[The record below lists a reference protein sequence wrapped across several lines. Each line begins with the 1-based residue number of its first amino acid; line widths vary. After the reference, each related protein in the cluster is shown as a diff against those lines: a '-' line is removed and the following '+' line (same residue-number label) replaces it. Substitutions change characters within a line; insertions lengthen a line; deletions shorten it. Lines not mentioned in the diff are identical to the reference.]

1 MTSCQRTSSTEG
13 LLARML
19 SYGTWISTG
28 IIFIGLSMAFA
39 TGPSTVASAGPAM
52 HVIDA
57 GIAILILLPPLRVI
71 FMLGAFVRKR
81 DYRFAAFAAI
91 VLSIIFLGF
100 ALGVRTAHPG

>member
-1 MTSCQRTSSTEG
+1 MTACRKISATEI

-39 TGPSTVASAGPAM
+39 VRPVTTAGTTPAM
-52 HVIDA
+52 HLVRG
-57 GIAILILLPPLRVI
+57 GIATLILLPPLRVML
-71 FMLGAFVRKR
+71 MLGAFVRKR

-91 VLSIIFLGF
+91 VLIVI
-100 ALGVRTAHPG
+100 ALGIVIGVKTARSA